1 MKITTTYPFTLRMGL
16 VLLAAAFFVLLPEL
30 SIAQS
35 LSDFDE
41 AVKTEATSFKSI
53 ARTII
58 DIILILGAIGVIYA
72 YVTKRQDAKDYLIYY
87 LIGVVILG
95 VLRTTVLNN

>member
-1 MKITTTYPFTLRMGL
+1 MKITTTNHTPLRFGL
-16 VLLAAAFFVLLPEL
+16 LMMAVALCMLFPHF
-30 SIAQS
+30 SIAQT
-35 LSDFDE
+35 LSDFDQ
-41 AVKTEATSFKSI
+41 AVQQEATSFKSI
-53 ARTII
+53 ATTVI

-95 VLRTTVLNN
+95 VLRTTVLK

>member
-1 MKITTTYPFTLRMGL
+1 MKITTTQTISLRFGL
-16 VLLAAAFFVLLPEL
+16 LLAALAFCVFIPEF
-30 SIAQS
+30 SFAQS

>member
-1 MKITTTYPFTLRMGL
+1 MKINTTQNISLRFSL
-16 VLLAAAFFVLLPEL
+16 VLIAASLCLLIPDMAF
-30 SIAQS
+30 AQS

>member
-1 MKITTTYPFTLRMGL
+1 MKMSTNHNAVYYGL
-16 VLLAAAFFVLLPEL
+16 FMFAMMLCVLSPSLGF
-30 SIAQS
+30 AQS
-35 LSDFDE
+35 LSDFDQ
-41 AVKTEATSFKSI
+41 AVQQEATSFKSI
-53 ARTII
+53 SRTII

-95 VLRTTVLNN
+95 VLRTTVLK

>member
-1 MKITTTYPFTLRMGL
+1 MKVFSNRN
-16 VLLAAAFFVLLPEL
+16 AAYYSLFLIATAFSVMAPDLGF
-30 SIAQS
+30 AQT
-35 LSDFDE
+35 LSDFDQ

-58 DIILILGAIGVIYA
+58 DIILVLGAIGVIYA

-95 VLRTTVLNN
+95 VLRTTVLA

>member
-1 MKITTTYPFTLRMGL
+1 MSTNRNAVYYGL
-16 VLLAAAFFVLLPEL
+16 FMIAMMFCVLSPSLGF
-30 SIAQS
+30 AQT
-35 LSDFDE
+35 LSDFDQ
-41 AVKTEATSFKSI
+41 AVQQEATSFKSI
-53 ARTII
+53 SRTII

-95 VLRTTVLNN
+95 VLRTTVLK

>member
-1 MKITTTYPFTLRMGL
+1 MKITTTNHTSLRFGL
-16 VLLAAAFFVLLPEL
+16 LIVVALCMLFPQL

-35 LSDFDE
+35 LSDFDQ
-41 AVKTEATSFKSI
+41 AVQTEATAFKSI

-95 VLRTTVLNN
+95 VLRTTVLQG

>member
-1 MKITTTYPFTLRMGL
+1 MSTNHNAVYYGL
-16 VLLAAAFFVLLPEL
+16 FMFAMMLCVLSPSLGF
-30 SIAQS
+30 AQS
-35 LSDFDE
+35 LSDFDQ
-41 AVKTEATSFKSI
+41 AVQQEATSFKSI
-53 ARTII
+53 SRTII

-95 VLRTTVLNN
+95 VLRTTVLK